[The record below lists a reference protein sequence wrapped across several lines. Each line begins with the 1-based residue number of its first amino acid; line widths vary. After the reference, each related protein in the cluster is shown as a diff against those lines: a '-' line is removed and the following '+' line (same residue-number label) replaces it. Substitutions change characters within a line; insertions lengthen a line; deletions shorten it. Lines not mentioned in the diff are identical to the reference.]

1 MYTLS
6 SPRTFLDE
14 FFRDFERTPSPAAA
28 TFRPAVDVAQVDD
41 GYVLR
46 AELAG
51 VSKESV
57 HVEVKDQVLSISG
70 ERVAPEVASKGYR
83 HSEIG
88 YGKFERR
95 FHLAE
100 SIDLD
105 KVEAKFENGFLEVK
119 LALKPELGPRQVA
132 VL

>member
-1 MYTLS
+1 MYTTT
-6 SPRTFLDE
+6 SPRMFLDE
-14 FFRDFERTPSPAAA
+14 FFRDFERTPSPAA

-51 VSKESV
+51 VPKESV
-57 HVEVKDQVLSISG
+57 KVEVKDQVLSISG

>member
-14 FFRDFERTPSPAAA
+14 FFHDFERAPAPSAS
-28 TFRPAVDVAQVDD
+28 FHPAVDVAQVDD
-41 GYVLR
+41 GFLLR

-51 VSKESV
+51 VPKESV
-57 HVEVKDQVLSISG
+57 HVEVKDQILSISG
-70 ERVAPEVASKGYR
+70 ERQAPETTSKGYR

-88 YGKFERR
+88 YGKFERS
-95 FHLAE
+95 FQLAE

-105 KVEAKFENGFLEVK
+105 RVEAKFDNGFLEVK

>member
-1 MYTLS
+1 MYTLT
-6 SPRTFLDE
+6 SPRSFLDD
-14 FFRDFERTPSPAAA
+14 FFRDFERSPAASA
-28 TFRPAVDVAQVDD
+28 TFRPSVDVAQVDD
-41 GYVLR
+41 GYILR

-51 VSKESV
+51 VPKESV
-57 HVEVKDQVLSISG
+57 RVEVKDQVLSISG
-70 ERVAPEVASKGYR
+70 ERLAPEVATKGYR

-105 KVEAKFENGFLEVK
+105 QVDAKFDNGFLEVK

-132 VL
+132 VR

>member
-1 MYTLS
+1 MYTLN

-14 FFRDFERTPSPAAA
+14 FLRDFERAPAPSAG
-28 TFRPAVDVAQVDD
+28 FRPAVDIAQVDD
-41 GYVLR
+41 GYTLR

-57 HVEVKDQVLSISG
+57 RVEVKDQVLSISG
-70 ERVAPEVASKGYR
+70 ERPAPATADKGYR

-88 YGKFERR
+88 YGKFDRR

-105 KVEAKFENGFLEVK
+105 KVEAKFDNGFLEVK
-119 LALKPELGPRQVA
+119 LALKPELGPRQVV

>member
-1 MYTLS
+1 MYTLT
-6 SPRTFLDE
+6 SPRIFLDE
-14 FFRDFERTPSPAAA
+14 FFRDFERSPVPASN
-28 TFRPAVDVAQVDD
+28 FRPAVDVSQLED
-41 GYVLR
+41 GYTLR

-51 VSKESV
+51 VPKESV
-57 HVEVKDQVLSISG
+57 RVEVKDQVLSISG
-70 ERVAPEVASKGYR
+70 ERLAPEVATKGYR

-105 KVEAKFENGFLEVK
+105 KVEAKFDNGFLEVK

>member
-1 MYTLS
+1 MYTLT

-14 FFRDFERTPSPAAA
+14 FFRDFERAPVPAAS
-28 TFRPAVDVAQVDD
+28 FHPAVDVTQVDN

-51 VSKESV
+51 VPKEAV
-57 HVEVKDQVLSISG
+57 KVEVKDQVLSISG
-70 ERVAPEVASKGYR
+70 ERPVPEVAATGYR

-88 YGKFERR
+88 YGKFERS
-95 FHLAE
+95 FQLAE

-105 KVEAKFENGFLEVK
+105 KVEAKFDNGFLEVK

>member
-1 MYTLS
+1 V
-6 SPRTFLDE
+6 
-14 FFRDFERTPSPAAA
+14 A
-28 TFRPAVDVAQVDD
+28 T
-41 GYVLR
+41 
-46 AELAG
+46 
-51 VSKESV
+51 
-57 HVEVKDQVLSISG
+57 
-70 ERVAPEVASKGYR
+70 KGYR

-105 KVEAKFENGFLEVK
+105 KVEAKFDNGFLEVK

>member
-1 MYTLS
+1 MYTLT

-14 FFRDFERTPSPAAA
+14 FFRDFERAPAPSAS
-28 TFRPAVDVAQVDD
+28 FRPAVDVAQVDD

-51 VSKESV
+51 VPKESV
-57 HVEVKDQVLSISG
+57 KVEVKDQVLSISG
-70 ERVAPEVASKGYR
+70 ERPAPQVVSKGYR

-105 KVEAKFENGFLEVK
+105 RVEAKFDNGFLEVK

>member
-1 MYTLS
+1 MYTLT

-14 FFRDFERTPSPAAA
+14 CFRDSERGRA
-28 TFRPAVDVAQVDD
+28 TSTSFRPAVDVAQVDN

-51 VSKESV
+51 LSKESV
-57 HVEVKDQVLSISG
+57 KVEVKDQVLSISG
-70 ERVAPEVASKGYR
+70 ERPAPEISSKGYR

-88 YGKFERR
+88 YGKFDRR

-105 KVEAKFENGFLEVK
+105 RVEAKFENGFLEVK

-132 VL
+132 VQ